1 MLTKDRESLDRC
13 HAVGAS
19 VSIGNRT
26 ATLLEHYFDWT
37 QAQRTA
43 FYAATQFRQRCYVLW
58 CPTHGK
64 WMVWR
69 TNRSCRVKRQQ
80 EVLICKQCGLNYA
93 QRACGPTHA
102 LQAHRLRLSGVK
114 L

>member
-1 MLTKDRESLDRC
+1 MLTKDRESLEMT

-26 ATLLEHYFDWT
+26 ATHLGHFQDWET
-37 QAQRTA
+37 AQVVA
-43 FYAATQFRQRCYVLW
+43 FYNATQKRLRCYVLP
-58 CPTHGK
+58 CQTHGG
-64 WMVWR
+64 WMVWQ
-69 TNRSCRVKRQQ
+69 TNVTCRVRTEQDVK
-80 EVLICKQCGLNYA
+80 LCKQCGLHYG

-102 LQAHRLRLSGVK
+102 LQAHRLRLTGVE